1 MMQSSPLLKKIG
13 ASALLAALALLSVLW
28 LVDLASSPERHAASL
43 ADLDE
48 KKVTVMELTAATAA
62 TSVAVSAVPGDA
74 TTPIANQISE
84 LSSYLLLVVGAIML
98 EKVLL
103 TLTGY
108 LTFTYLIPAAC
119 ILGAVSFFLPR
130 VGLRQLALKLTLFGL
145 AICLVIPVS
154 LRVSNLVEETFAVQ
168 QTVDEAAQAAD
179 GIEEEAGAE
188 TEDGWLSQIGEA
200 ITGSVSALVQKA
212 EDALSSFVDA
222 IAALLIV
229 NCVIPLLILWFFLWL
244 VKAILGLHLEV
255 PVRRLRQA
263 VKGEKR
269 APALSQSGER
279 DGDA

>member
-1 MMQSSPLLKKIG
+1 
-13 ASALLAALALLSVLW
+13 
-28 LVDLASSPERHAASL
+28 
-43 ADLDE
+43 
-48 KKVTVMELTAATAA
+48 ME
-62 TSVAVSAVPGDA
+62 VS
-74 TTPIANQISE
+74 
-84 LSSYLLLVVGAIML
+84 
-98 EKVLL
+98 
-103 TLTGY
+103 
-108 LTFTYLIPAAC
+108 
-119 ILGAVSFFLPR
+119 
-130 VGLRQLALKLTLFGL
+130 
-145 AICLVIPVS
+145 
-154 LRVSNLVEETFAVQ
+154 
-168 QTVDEAAQAAD
+168 D

-255 PVRRLRQA
+255 PVRMLRQA